1 MHFAEYIYNIAPLKT
16 LLESGR
22 DANVTNYR
30 GESILIESVKY
41 NRVEHV
47 RTVYTQLD
55 NTFGGAR
62 S

>member
-22 DANVTNYR
+22 DVNVTNYR
-30 GESILIESVKY
+30 GESILIESVKF

-47 RTVYTQLD
+47 SCDRE
-55 NTFGGAR
+55 
-62 S
+62 